1 MIKNAREE
9 AQRILRD
16 AKDTADSTI
25 RQINKLAGESGVGK
39 ELEAERSRLRNKL
52 QDVDSS
58 LSLKREQKNP
68 KKGIDP
74 KKLKLGDGVKVLS
87 MNLNGTVNSLP
98 NAKGDLYVQ
107 MGILRSLVNISD
119 LELLYDDSV
128 SAPSENRAKKTGSGS
143 SSTRMSKSFSISPEI
158 NLIGMTTDEAI
169 PQLDKYLDDAYLAH
183 LPQVRVVHGRGTGA
197 LKNAVHKHLKRLKYV
212 KEFRLGVFGEGDSGV
227 TIVSFK

>member
-1 MIKNAREE
+1 
-9 AQRILRD
+9 
-16 AKDTADSTI
+16 
-25 RQINKLAGESGVGK
+25 
-39 ELEAERSRLRNKL
+39 
-52 QDVDSS
+52 VDSS

-107 MGILRSLVNISD
+107 MGILRSLVNLSD

-128 SAPSENRAKKTGSGS
+128 SAPSENRGKKAGSGS

>member
-1 MIKNAREE
+1 M
-9 AQRILRD
+9 
-16 AKDTADSTI
+16 
-25 RQINKLAGESGVGK
+25 
-39 ELEAERSRLRNKL
+39 
-52 QDVDSS
+52 
-58 LSLKREQKNP
+58 
-68 KKGIDP
+68 
-74 KKLKLGDGVKVLS
+74 VLS
-87 MNLNGTVNSLP
+87 MNFNGTVNSLP
-98 NAKGDLYVQ
+98 YAKGDLYVQ

-128 SAPSENRAKKTGSGS
+128 SASSENRAKKAGSGS
-143 SSTRMSKSFSISPEI
+143 SSSRMSKSFSISPEI